1 MGEEITEGEG
11 VQLIIDTQR
20 DTYEQAIGAVQAAC
34 GFNLAPRQTAGP
46 RLPPWNRAPG
56 RRT

>member
-1 MGEEITEGEG
+1 M
-11 VQLIIDTQR
+11 QLIIDTQR